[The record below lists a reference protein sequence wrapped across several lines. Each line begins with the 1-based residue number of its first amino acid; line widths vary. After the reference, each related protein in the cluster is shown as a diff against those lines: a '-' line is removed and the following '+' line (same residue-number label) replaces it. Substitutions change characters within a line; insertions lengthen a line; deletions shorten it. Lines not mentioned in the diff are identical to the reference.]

1 MTLLQFIKKVNAERL
16 SRNPENMI
24 LVEDEAFW
32 NELGIETAEE
42 MDRALT
48 EDVMRHRSDMV
59 QFSYLHAYLRPY
71 PHAYLHA
78 LMRETAIK

>member
-1 MTLLQFIKKVNAERL
+1 MTLLEFIQKVNEERL

-59 QFSYLHAYLRPY
+59 
-71 PHAYLHA
+71 
-78 LMRETAIK
+78 

>member
-1 MTLLQFIKKVNAERL
+1 MTLLQFIKKINAERL
-16 SRNPENMI
+16 ARNPENMI

-32 NELGIETAEE
+32 YELGIETAED

-59 QFSYLHAYLRPY
+59 
-71 PHAYLHA
+71 
-78 LMRETAIK
+78 

>member
-1 MTLLQFIKKVNAERL
+1 MTLLEFIQKVNEERL

-32 NELGIETAEE
+32 NELGIETAED

-48 EDVMRHRSDMV
+48 DDVMRHRSDMV
-59 QFSYLHAYLRPY
+59 
-71 PHAYLHA
+71 
-78 LMRETAIK
+78 

>member
-48 EDVMRHRSDMV
+48 DDVMRH
-59 QFSYLHAYLRPY
+59 Q
-71 PHAYLHA
+71 
-78 LMRETAIK
+78 

>member
-1 MTLLQFIKKVNAERL
+1 MTLLEFIQKVNEERL

-42 MDRALT
+42 MDKALT
-48 EDVMRHRSDMV
+48 DDVMRHRSDMV
-59 QFSYLHAYLRPY
+59 
-71 PHAYLHA
+71 
-78 LMRETAIK
+78 

>member
-1 MTLLQFIKKVNAERL
+1 MTLLEFIQKVNEERL

-32 NELGIETAEE
+32 NVLGIETAEE

-59 QFSYLHAYLRPY
+59 
-71 PHAYLHA
+71 
-78 LMRETAIK
+78 

>member
-1 MTLLQFIKKVNAERL
+1 MTLLEFIQKVNEERL

-32 NELGIETAEE
+32 NELGIETAED

-48 EDVMRHRSDMV
+48 EDVMRHSSDMV
-59 QFSYLHAYLRPY
+59 
-71 PHAYLHA
+71 
-78 LMRETAIK
+78 

>member
-1 MTLLQFIKKVNAERL
+1 MTLLEFIQKVNEERL
-16 SRNPENMI
+16 SRNPENTI

-32 NELGIETAEE
+32 NELGIETAED

-59 QFSYLHAYLRPY
+59 
-71 PHAYLHA
+71 
-78 LMRETAIK
+78 

>member
-1 MTLLQFIKKVNAERL
+1 MTLLEFIKKVNAERL

-32 NELGIETAEE
+32 RDLGIETAEE

-59 QFSYLHAYLRPY
+59 
-71 PHAYLHA
+71 
-78 LMRETAIK
+78 

>member
-1 MTLLQFIKKVNAERL
+1 MTLLEFIKKVNAERL
-16 SRNPENMI
+16 ARNPENMI

-48 EDVMRHRSDMV
+48 DDVMRH
-59 QFSYLHAYLRPY
+59 Q
-71 PHAYLHA
+71 
-78 LMRETAIK
+78 